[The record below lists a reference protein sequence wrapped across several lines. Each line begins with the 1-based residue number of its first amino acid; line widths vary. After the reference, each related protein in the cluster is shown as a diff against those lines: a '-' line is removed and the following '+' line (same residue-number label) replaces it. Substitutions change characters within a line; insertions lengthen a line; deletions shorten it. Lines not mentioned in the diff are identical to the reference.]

1 MRNIALVLSGGGSKG
16 AFQAGAVKCLLD
28 KGLRFSVVAG
38 TSVGALNGLIVSQE
52 KPEDI
57 GAELENWWFNVRN
70 KDVYKPHNFIKRLR
84 RTFRSLFSFKDSLPD
99 IILPESAYDNSPL
112 RELIN
117 CYIELPRV
125 KSNVEHFLVYFIS
138 LQTGKLYC
146 KDITTVMTK
155 EDAVN
160 YILTSTIIPMAF
172 PPFARYVYDKE
183 IEELLGDKNHLKS
196 QQYVDGGVMNKT
208 PLKIVFEYDVG
219 TVYVINNFPRY
230 PNVNK
235 KSLSKKFKNLFS
247 VGLRSILDLG
257 PNGYF
262 ERDIKD
268 AEDVNNDIQVMGQ
281 LEENVFSK
289 IKDKNLKVEIEN
301 IFEQQKQRFTFLYTK
316 KNQRE
321 KKEIQIVGIYPEN
334 EIEIFDTEFDPE
346 KSKELFELGYQT
358 AEKTVI

>member
-1 MRNIALVLSGGGSKG
+1 MRNTALVLSGGGSKG

-28 KGLRFSVVAG
+28 NGLRFSVVAG

-52 KPEDI
+52 KPENA
-57 GAELENWWFNVRN
+57 GAELEKWWFNVQN
-70 KDVYKPHNFIKRLR
+70 KDIYKAHNFIKRLG
-84 RTFRSLFSFKDSLPD
+84 RTFRNLFSFKESLPD

-117 CYIELPRV
+117 SYIELSRV

-146 KDITTVMTK
+146 KDITTIMTR
-155 EDAVN
+155 EEAVN
-160 YILTSTIIPMAF
+160 YILTSTVIPTAF
-172 PPFARYVYDKE
+172 PPFAHYVYDQE
-183 IEELLGDKNHLKS
+183 IEDLLDDKNNLKT
-196 QQYVDGGVMNKT
+196 QQYVDGGVMNKS
-208 PLKIVFEYDVG
+208 PLKIVFQYDVG
-219 TVYVINNFPRY
+219 TVYIINNFPRY
-230 PNVNK
+230 PNVNE

-268 AEDVNNDIQVMGQ
+268 TEDVNNDIRVMSD
-281 LEENVFSK
+281 LEEGVFSRIRDNDLKAEIQNVFDEK
-289 IKDKNLKVEIEN
+289 KR
-301 IFEQQKQRFTFLYTK
+301 RFAFLYSQK
-316 KNQRE
+316 SQRE

-334 EIEIFDTEFDPE
+334 EIETFDTEFKPE
-346 KSKELFELGYQT
+346 DSKKLFDLGYQT
-358 AEKTVI
+358 AEKIVI

>member
-16 AFQAGAVKCLLD
+16 AFQAGAIKCLLD
-28 KGLRFSVVAG
+28 KGIRFSVVAG
-38 TSVGALNGLIVSQE
+38 TSVGALNGLIVSQQ
-52 KPEDI
+52 KPEEV
-57 GAELENWWFNVRN
+57 GAELEKWWFNVRN

-84 RTFRSLFSFKDSLPD
+84 RTFRSLFSFKESLPD

-112 RELIN
+112 RELID
-117 CYIELPRV
+117 CYIELSKV

-138 LQTGKLYC
+138 LQTGKLYS

-155 EDAVN
+155 EEAVN

-172 PPFARYVYDKE
+172 PPFAHYVYDKE
-183 IEELLGDKNHLKS
+183 IEDLLDGKNHLKS
-196 QQYVDGGVMNKT
+196 QQYVDGGVMNKS
-208 PLKIVFEYDVG
+208 PLKVVFQYDVG
-219 TVYVINNFPRY
+219 TVYIINNFPRY
-230 PNVNK
+230 PNVNRR
-235 KSLSKKFKNLFS
+235 SLSKKFKNLFS

-268 AEDVNNDIQVMGQ
+268 TDDVNNDIKLMSE
-281 LEENVFSK
+281 LKEEVFSR
-289 IKDKNLKVEIEN
+289 IKNNDLKEEIET
-301 IFEQQKQRFTFLYTK
+301 IFEEKKQRFTFLYSK
-316 KNQRE
+316 KSQRE

-334 EIEIFDTEFDPE
+334 EIEIFDTEFKPE
-346 KSKELFELGYQT
+346 DSKKLFEYGYQA